1 MNGVARNAEAAPRR
15 SNGRGRLLARQQ
27 RPLGAK
33 NTLSSPASLIEPS
46 ESLQMKPTHCAFVLD
61 EATKTLSWILCKR
74 VMLLFMNGFKL
85 CGLSYQLGELA
96 D

>member
-1 MNGVARNAEAAPRR
+1 MAWHGMQRRRRGVPTGGGGCWQDRKGRWAP
-15 SNGRGRLLARQQ
+15 
-27 RPLGAK
+27 K

-46 ESLQMKPTHCAFVLD
+46 ESLQMMPTQCAFVLD